1 MANTGKSFPAETG
14 TRHPPGRDA
23 HNQHVTGTQGP
34 VLTLLTVTRTVTWR
48 DGHEQLGDAA
58 VGLLLVLSTLFN
70 LLNRVCLPSLH
81 PFPSLRPNGLED
93 FLRLSGQCA
102 PLARCQVPARLL
114 TLCP

>member
-1 MANTGKSFPAETG
+1 
-14 TRHPPGRDA
+14 
-23 HNQHVTGTQGP
+23 
-34 VLTLLTVTRTVTWR
+34 
-48 DGHEQLGDAA
+48 
-58 VGLLLVLSTLFN
+58 